1 MFDARKTGLLLAACA
16 IVGLS
21 ASRVSASVIDFE
33 DGTLGP
39 FASGN
44 GVSVV
49 SVTQTP
55 LDDISEPNGYN
66 QVALSTN
73 SDHVAFNPLAAS
85 PADFIRTDAADFDL
99 NSFVIAGAWGSQ
111 TLTLQGYN
119 NGSLI
124 HSQTLA
130 VGFDGNG
137 NQIVYTV
144 TLDWA
149 GIDDFRIL
157 TGASFTHNNNLL
169 GGTEPGNQKH
179 WALDNLTINEPIN
192 GGGGGGGNNDV
203 PEPGTV
209 AMFVGMGVTS
219 LVALRR
225 RK

>member
-39 FASGN
+39 FASGH
-44 GVSVV
+44 GVGVL
-49 SVTQTP
+49 QTP
-55 LDDISEPNGYN
+55 IGDSSEPNGYN
-66 QVALSTN
+66 QVGLYTN
-73 SDHVAFNPLAAS
+73 SDHVAFNPFAAS

-124 HSQTLA
+124 HSQTLV
-130 VGFDGNG
+130 VGFDSNS
-137 NQIVYTV
+137 NQIPQLV
-144 TLDWA
+144 TLNWA

-157 TGASFTHNNNLL
+157 TGSDFVRNNTL
-169 GGTEPGNQKH
+169 GSDTSSDIRH

-192 GGGGGGGNNDV
+192 GGGGGGNNDV

-225 RK
+225 RRK